1 MNHNRRRSLTIV
13 DDHGQTVAEYS
24 TVVAV
29 IALVAALVIPRIG
42 EILGG
47 FFDAA
52 ARALGV

>member
-1 MNHNRRRSLTIV
+1 MNHSRRSLTIV

-24 TVVAV
+24 TVIAV
-29 IALVAALVIPRIG
+29 IALVAALAVPRIG
-42 EILGG
+42 QVLGG

>member
-1 MNHNRRRSLTIV
+1 MNHSRRSLTIV

-24 TVVAV
+24 TVIAV
-29 IALVAALVIPRIG
+29 IALVAAIAVPRIG